1 MQSSTETFIEKIR
14 RYNFI
19 NGQFTLYIDKFPRLE
34 LELTNQQI
42 IKVQNESLK
51 KLIFNAEHVVKTQ
64 YPINAGVLGNTIY
77 NLFGNNFVI
86 QGSQAVIEIV
96 IDNLFGN

>member
-19 NGQFTLYIDKFPRLE
+19 DGKYTLYIDKFPKLE

-42 IKVQNESLK
+42 IKVQNESLE
-51 KLIFNAEHVVKTQ
+51 KLIFKAEHMANNQ
-64 YPINAGVLGNTIY
+64 YPINAGILGNTTY
-77 NLFGNNFVI
+77 NLLGNKFVI
-86 QGSQAVIEIV
+86 QGSQAVLEIV